1 MAKLAGIND
10 LIIGQYVRVVVVV
23 VLQNI
28 SSIIHDEFVWAM
40 LLAGDNS
47 THHWQSFFD
56 LCMCACYYDD
66 LTNLHLVA
74 IPMFEHHIVENMFNM
89 VVKFFKALYGRW
101 RNNLSG
107 MSFDGENTVIGR
119 HAHGSICF

>member
-28 SSIIHDEFVWAM
+28 SSIIHDEFVWAL

-47 THHWQSFFD
+47 TH
-56 LCMCACYYDD
+56 
-66 LTNLHLVA
+66 
-74 IPMFEHHIVENMFNM
+74 
-89 VVKFFKALYGRW
+89 R
-101 RNNLSG
+101 
-107 MSFDGENTVIGR
+107 
-119 HAHGSICF
+119 